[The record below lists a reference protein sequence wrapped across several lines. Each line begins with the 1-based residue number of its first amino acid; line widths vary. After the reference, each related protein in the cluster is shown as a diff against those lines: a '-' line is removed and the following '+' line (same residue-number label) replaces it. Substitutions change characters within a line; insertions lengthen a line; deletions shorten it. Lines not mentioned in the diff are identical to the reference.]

1 MLADGTYAV
10 TDTKKIT
17 TILKDAV
24 QMSGE
29 WHKWHAYNFILASL
43 TDELIALGAKPTV
56 KIKVLWIWVR
66 YIKKFQQKEE
76 PEATQFESNSLNG
89 EDKEELSEEDIDKE
103 DIDEFDDYELNKT
116 KKTKKKDPDKQQYDI
131 NNITKGI
138 LLTILYVAL
147 NLDKSDI
154 QLTHLFQFIRE
165 GRLSIYNC
173 SKYVPKELSVKLIP
187 NWQNFNYSTTEYTI
201 RTIRAY
207 AMTLFKRLQLGV
219 PLVPDLNKIID
230 NYIKELCLPEDFKD
244 LVISLIALMP
254 CDSLQMDNLSMKHY
268 IYTPDYETLC
278 MSYVLLALK
287 TCFGLDCD
295 YETKLSDAVD
305 RINCEEDYLK
315 SYKLGMY
322 SEPTDRLFSFREW
335 YMFMQLR
342 KMILSKYFL
351 PMARQFNLHADD
363 SVFMEHLEER
373 KKRKI
378 RLSDDVTMDILNKI
392 PLDETTVIPKSQFP
406 VSLTP
411 MSTYTEVILEYIND
425 PDLKLRLCEDFT
437 KYSLKY
443 ATRDLKLPGY
453 NISSEYLIAGVDDA
467 NKIINRCIVGTLTA
481 KVGDPTLVLVRNC
494 DNKNWLKTRPPKV
507 KHVTI
512 INSNRTD
519 NDCISSSDSVT
530 ERNESG
536 SDDEECTK
544 HSGDEESWDV
554 IEEEDEE
561 VCIYDDDFKNLQIE
575 DEKEDD
581 KKYSTSRGEMD
592 RFEFQNN
599 NLYDSKTYIHDS
611 FSEVSAQEIV
621 FNPETF
627 DREKVIQ
634 ELIEM
639 ACKQYKIPIPEEK
652 EERRPIKRKSF
663 VNNQAGASEPKKK
676 KNFSKPGEAAKI
688 RQGLID
694 AYYENINNDV
704 LLKVSDHVRS
714 CIELTENQEECN
726 ATNNSLNNQTEE
738 IGTRL
743 PQNSLAGEISA
754 LSQNYNDEN
763 FRGDTNVTSIDQ
775 NASVHDSSVQDETMN
790 GTIDDDDE
798 ENNIEEVLPQT
809 NPNFDPKTHDIKQLY
824 VNIKEQIDL
833 QDIGNMDVNDPDV
846 ENIID
851 KKIAEFKNFDK
862 NYNRD
867 DTENENDKLSEK
879 SEPNDTNESDED
891 LLDDKLSYLRNRDKS
906 NLEYLVQNSSTEN
919 FRYWMKHYKTRV
931 FIGSNTMTQKFNL
944 ELEENCPKSFVFVI
958 TECAFIAE
966 CTAFAL
972 YKRLQ
977 RLEERLTSHIDK
989 L

>member
-1 MLADGTYAV
+1 
-10 TDTKKIT
+10 
-17 TILKDAV
+17 
-24 QMSGE
+24 
-29 WHKWHAYNFILASL
+29 
-43 TDELIALGAKPTV
+43 
-56 KIKVLWIWVR
+56 
-66 YIKKFQQKEE
+66 
-76 PEATQFESNSLNG
+76 
-89 EDKEELSEEDIDKE
+89 
-103 DIDEFDDYELNKT
+103 
-116 KKTKKKDPDKQQYDI
+116 
-131 NNITKGI
+131 
-138 LLTILYVAL
+138 
-147 NLDKSDI
+147 
-154 QLTHLFQFIRE
+154 
-165 GRLSIYNC
+165 
-173 SKYVPKELSVKLIP
+173 
-187 NWQNFNYSTTEYTI
+187 
-201 RTIRAY
+201 
-207 AMTLFKRLQLGV
+207 
-219 PLVPDLNKIID
+219 
-230 NYIKELCLPEDFKD
+230 
-244 LVISLIALMP
+244 
-254 CDSLQMDNLSMKHY
+254 
-268 IYTPDYETLC
+268 DYETLC

-627 DREKVIQ
+627 D
-634 ELIEM
+634 
-639 ACKQYKIPIPEEK
+639 
-652 EERRPIKRKSF
+652 
-663 VNNQAGASEPKKK
+663 
-676 KNFSKPGEAAKI
+676 
-688 RQGLID
+688 
-694 AYYENINNDV
+694 
-704 LLKVSDHVRS
+704 
-714 CIELTENQEECN
+714 
-726 ATNNSLNNQTEE
+726 
-738 IGTRL
+738 
-743 PQNSLAGEISA
+743 
-754 LSQNYNDEN
+754 
-763 FRGDTNVTSIDQ
+763 
-775 NASVHDSSVQDETMN
+775 
-790 GTIDDDDE
+790 
-798 ENNIEEVLPQT
+798 
-809 NPNFDPKTHDIKQLY
+809 
-824 VNIKEQIDL
+824 
-833 QDIGNMDVNDPDV
+833 
-846 ENIID
+846 
-851 KKIAEFKNFDK
+851 
-862 NYNRD
+862 
-867 DTENENDKLSEK
+867 
-879 SEPNDTNESDED
+879 
-891 LLDDKLSYLRNRDKS
+891 
-906 NLEYLVQNSSTEN
+906 
-919 FRYWMKHYKTRV
+919 
-931 FIGSNTMTQKFNL
+931 
-944 ELEENCPKSFVFVI
+944 
-958 TECAFIAE
+958 
-966 CTAFAL
+966 
-972 YKRLQ
+972 
-977 RLEERLTSHIDK
+977 
-989 L
+989 